1 MNIGDIVSGRYEIV
15 DRIGQGGMQEVFK
28 ATDRVVGR
36 QVAVKTPLVGQTHRR
51 FKQSA
56 ILAAKVN
63 NHGMAKTLDY
73 FYEDERPFLV
83 EEFVEGETL
92 DKAIINFAGYIDP
105 PLAAILFG
113 KLAKGIG
120 ASHHAGVV
128 HRDLKPSNVM
138 VTGGFSLDA
147 VKITDFG
154 IATLAKEIVDQ
165 EFEENADIT
174 KSTSGTVKGAIP
186 FMAPEML
193 FRKKGQSIDSPAD
206 IWSLGCMMF
215 YACTGQHPFGVGMD
229 AVLAIGT
236 GERKPWP
243 HFMTSN
249 AQFQPVGEALQ
260 SLIEWCLDPDPLV
273 RPTADDI
280 SQELS
285 KLCVFSSPRFGGNI
299 HRQHPQFSGVFFIG
313 NDSGGETMLHRDS
326 VFGPNRPAV
335 DKRVVFASFPGR
347 PQARAFPIL
356 VQRADQNI

>member
-1 MNIGDIVSGRYEIV
+1 MNVGDIVSARYEIV
-15 DRIGQGGMQEVFK
+15 ERIGQGGMQEVFR

-36 QVAVKTPLVGQTHRR
+36 QVAVKTPLEGQKHRR
-51 FKQSA
+51 FRQSA

-73 FYEDERPFLV
+73 FQENDRPFLV

-92 DKAIINFAGYIDP
+92 DKAILDFAGYIDP

-120 ASHHAGVV
+120 ASHHVGVV

-138 VTGGFSLDA
+138 VSGSFSLDA

-193 FRKKGQSIDSPAD
+193 FRKKGQLIDSPAD

-215 YACTGQHPFGVGMD
+215 YACTGQHPYGVGMD
-229 AVLAIGT
+229 AVLAIGNS
-236 GERKPWP
+236 ERKPWP
-243 HFMTSN
+243 GFMTSN
-249 AQFQPVGEALQ
+249 AQFQPVAVALQ
-260 SLIEWCLDPDPLV
+260 ALIERCLNPDPTG
-273 RPTADDI
+273 RPTADI
-280 SQELS
+280 LSQELS
-285 KLCVFSSPRFGGNI
+285 ELCVFSSPRFSGNI
-299 HRQHPQFSGVFFIG
+299 DRQHPNYASVFFIG
-313 NDSGGETMLHRDS
+313 NDNGGDTMLHRDS
-326 VFGPNRPAV
+326 VFGPNRPKV
-335 DKRVVFASFPGR
+335 DKRVVFASFPGS
-347 PQARAFPIL
+347 PQARAFPVL
-356 VQRADQNI
+356 VQRSDPNA

>member
-1 MNIGDIVSGRYEIV
+1 MNIGDIVSGRYQVIE
-15 DRIGQGGMQEVFK
+15 RIGQGGMQEVFK

-36 QVAVKTPLVGQTHRR
+36 QVAVKTPLAGQTHRR

-63 NHGMAKTLDY
+63 NHGTAKTLDY
-73 FYEDERPFLV
+73 FEENDRPFLV

-92 DKAIINFAGYIDP
+92 DKAIIEFAGYIDP
-105 PLAAILFG
+105 PLGAILFG
-113 KLAKGIG
+113 KLVKGIA
-120 ASHHAGVV
+120 ASHHVGVV

-138 VTGGFSLDA
+138 VTGRFSLDA

-193 FRKKGQSIDSPAD
+193 FRKKGQVIDAPAD

-215 YACTGQHPFGVGMD
+215 FACTGQHPFGVGMD
-229 AVLAIGT
+229 AVLAIGN
-236 GERKPWP
+236 GELQPWP

-249 AQFQPVGEALQ
+249 SQFQPVAEALQ
-260 SLIEWCLDPDPLV
+260 RLIVSCLNPDPLG
-273 RPTADDI
+273 RPTADDL

-285 KLCVFSSPRFGGNI
+285 KLCVFSSQRHSGVI
-299 HRQHPQFSGVFFIG
+299 HHQHNAAVFFIN
-313 NDSGGETMLHRDS
+313 NDHGGETMLHRDS
-326 VFGPNRPAV
+326 VFGSNRPAEG
-335 DKRVVFASFPGR
+335 KRVVFSSFPGR
-347 PQARAFPIL
+347 PKERAFPIL
-356 VQRADQNI
+356 VERSAPTG

>member
-1 MNIGDIVSGRYEIV
+1 MNVGDIVSDRYEIV
-15 DRIGQGGMQEVFK
+15 ERIGQGGMQEVFK
-28 ATDRVVGR
+28 ARDRVVGK
-36 QVAVKTPLVGQTHRR
+36 QVAVKTPLEGQQHRR

-73 FYEDERPFLV
+73 FQENDRPFLV

-92 DKAIINFAGYIDP
+92 DKAILEFAGYIDP

-120 ASHHAGVV
+120 ASHHVGVV

-138 VTGGFSLDA
+138 VTGGFSLDV

-154 IATLAKEIVDQ
+154 IATLAKEILDQ
-165 EFEENADIT
+165 EFEENVDIT
-174 KSTSGTVKGAIP
+174 RSTSGTVKGAIP
-186 FMAPEML
+186 FMSPEML
-193 FRKKGQSIDSPAD
+193 FRQNGQHIDSPAD

-229 AVLAIGT
+229 AVLAIGN

-243 HFMTSN
+243 QFMTSN
-249 AQFQPVGEALQ
+249 AQFQPVAEALQ
-260 SLIEWCLDPDPLV
+260 TLIEWCLNPDPSD
-273 RPTADDI
+273 RPTADTL

-285 KLCVFSSPRFGGNI
+285 KLCVFSSPRFGGRI
-299 HRQHPQFSGVFFIG
+299 DRQHPQYAGVFFIG
-313 NDSGGETMLHRDS
+313 NDNGGDTMLHKNN
-326 VFGPNRPAV
+326 VFGPNRPKV
-335 DKRVVFASFPGR
+335 DKRVIFASFPGQ
-347 PQARAFPIL
+347 PEARAFPVL
-356 VQRADQNI
+356 VQRAEPNV